1 MATIDGAWAEVEEA
15 GPRLLVRWGG
25 EGFDQVKADFRR
37 LFPRHRDAIYLPEE
51 RAWSL
56 PREHM
61 RRLEAWLAMWFAQE
75 AVTWERP
82 ARRPAPAPALALAPA
97 YRVLYLV
104 EGAPAELVEAA
115 RRVLA
120 KRYHPDAGG
129 TDEAMAAIN
138 AAADRILLSAAQGG

>member
-37 LFPRHRDAIYLPEE
+37 RFPRHRDAIYSPER
-51 RAWSL
+51 RAWSV
-56 PREHM
+56 PREYL
-61 RRLEAWLAMWFAQE
+61 RRLEAWAAMWFDDE
-75 AVTWERP
+75 ATTWERQAAAPTVP
-82 ARRPAPAPALALAPA
+82 ATAYQVLCLTPDAPS
-97 YRVLYLV
+97 
-104 EGAPAELVEAA
+104 ELVEAA
-115 RRVLA
+115 RRILA

-138 AAADRILLSAAQGG
+138 RAADVLLAAAGR

>member
-1 MATIDGAWAEVEEA
+1 MATIEGAWAEVEEA
-15 GPRLLVRWGG
+15 GSRLLVRWGG

-37 LFPRHRDAIYLPEE
+37 RFPRHRDAVYLPDQ
-51 RAWSL
+51 RAWSV

-61 RRLEAWLAMWFAQE
+61 RHLQAWLALFFEEQAT
-75 AVTWERP
+75 TWERP
-82 ARRPAPAPALALAPA
+82 IPPQTRAVALAPA
-97 YRVLYLV
+97 YRTLYLV
-104 EGAPAELVEAA
+104 EGVPAELVEAA

-138 AAADRILLSAAQGG
+138 AAADLLLAAAHNR